1 MAWDAK
7 DPNEVLDYSI
17 DWNPRL
23 ITGDAIATATWTI
36 PAGLTQGA
44 SSFANGITSTFISGG
59 AENVTYTVQCRITT
73 TGGRTMDQSVKLK
86 IKSR

>member
-23 ITGDAIATATWTI
+23 VSGDTISTVTWTI
-36 PAGLTQGA
+36 PVGITQGA
-44 SSFANGITSTFISGG
+44 ASNANGVTSVFISGG
-59 AENVTYTVQCRITT
+59 TENAVYTVQCRITT

>member
-17 DWNPRL
+17 DWRPRL
-23 ITGDAIATATWTI
+23 VTGDTISTAVWTI
-36 PAGLTQGA
+36 PAPLVQGP
-44 SSFANGITSTFISGG
+44 SSISNGVTSTFISGG
-59 AENVTYTVQCRITT
+59 VENVTYVVQCRITT

>member
-17 DWNPRL
+17 DWRPRL
-23 ITGDAIATATWTI
+23 VTGDTIATVTWTI
-36 PAGLTQGA
+36 PAPLTQGGT
-44 SSFANGITSTFISGG
+44 SNTNGITSTFISGG
-59 AENVTYTVQCRITT
+59 VEAATYSILCRITT
-73 TGGRTMDQSVKLK
+73 TGGRTMDQTVKLK